1 MKKIS
6 KIRIILILI
15 AILFIAIGIIRG
27 EVAIVLNKA
36 IKLCLECIGI
46 G

>member
-1 MKKIS
+1 MKKALF
-6 KIRIILILI
+6 IRIVFILV
-15 AILFIAIGIIRG
+15 AILFIAIGITRG

>member
-1 MKKIS
+1 MNKALF
-6 KIRIILILI
+6 IRIVFILV
-15 AILFIAIGIIRG
+15 AILFIAIGITRG

>member
-1 MKKIS
+1 MKKVIF
-6 KIRIILILI
+6 IRIVFILV
-15 AILFIAIGIIRG
+15 AILFIAIGITRG

>member
-1 MKKIS
+1 MNKALF
-6 KIRIILILI
+6 IRIVLILI
-15 AILFIAIGIIRG
+15 ALLFIAIGITRG

>member
-6 KIRIILILI
+6 KIRIILILV

-27 EVAIVLNKA
+27 EVAIILNKA